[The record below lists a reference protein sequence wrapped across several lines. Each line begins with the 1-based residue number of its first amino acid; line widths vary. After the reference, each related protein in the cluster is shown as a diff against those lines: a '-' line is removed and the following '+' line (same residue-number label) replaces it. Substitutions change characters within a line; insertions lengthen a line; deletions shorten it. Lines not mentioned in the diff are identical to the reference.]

1 MESNNDLKGLACD
14 ATKYPELF
22 KYLPWGSFMLEHT
35 KHLINAEVIENRNTF
50 VEQLGITQ
58 RVKACNMPE
67 YIRKEFEKCK
77 RVDHMELYLQEDDM
91 YVLVSS
97 LYPRDRIEYDYKEH
111 RWCPHDPIYAKSALT
126 FIKLVPMRKNK

>member
-1 MESNNDLKGLACD
+1 MQSNNDLKGLACD

-58 RVKACNMPE
+58 VTSKSLQYAGIHTERV
-67 YIRKEFEKCK
+67 
-77 RVDHMELYLQEDDM
+77 
-91 YVLVSS
+91 
-97 LYPRDRIEYDYKEH
+97 
-111 RWCPHDPIYAKSALT
+111 
-126 FIKLVPMRKNK
+126 